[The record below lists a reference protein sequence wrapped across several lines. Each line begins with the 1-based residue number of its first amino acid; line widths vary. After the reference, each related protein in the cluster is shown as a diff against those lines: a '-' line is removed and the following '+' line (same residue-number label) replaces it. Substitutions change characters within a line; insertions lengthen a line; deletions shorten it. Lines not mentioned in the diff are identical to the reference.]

1 MSISSI
7 KKYISN
13 FKKYIRTGG
22 VVYTSFDS
30 STFFATLK

>member
-13 FKKYIRTGG
+13 FKKYIYVQEELFTQMFR
-22 VVYTSFDS
+22 
-30 STFFATLK
+30 